1 MNTNEEIYSDIYFA
15 PTKIIF
21 GGKLKIEV
29 FLIEKLINWRSLFV
43 ICGSPQFVNF
53 SHSLKVSWKSEKVDN
68 NCS

>member
-21 GGKLKIEV
+21 GGKLKTEV

-53 SHSLKVSWKSEKVDN
+53 SQS
-68 NCS
+68 